1 MPMQKSFRLGLIGY
15 PVSHS
20 KSPEIFAKFF
30 EQHFQ
35 AQAQI
40 DSKSLS
46 ERFGSAD
53 YQLFDLPD
61 LTQFNNWLGSE
72 INNPS
77 PLVGFNVTVPH
88 KTAIIPYLD
97 ELSPAAHHLQ
107 AVNSVVIQY
116 NTNTQKPYL
125 VGHNTDVIGFEKSLE
140 QTIAISQSTITQNG
154 MPDTSNN
161 SNYISPQFAII
172 LGNGGSAKAV
182 RYVLNQHH
190 IPNQTWHRG
199 KVINQIDIHLNED
212 ISLDTPIPNHALII
226 QTTPVGMWPNI
237 QDCIDFPF
245 EQLNHTHWAIDLIYN
260 PETTAFMKHCINQG
274 ATVMNGRYMLQKQ
287 AEAAWEIFHQ
297 NL

>member
-1 MPMQKSFRLGLIGY
+1 MTSTKAFRLGLIGH

-35 AQAQI
+35 TIAQVENF
-40 DSKSLS
+40 S
-46 ERFGSAD
+46 SAPQSGTAE

-61 LTQFNNWLGSE
+61 LTQFNKWLEGE
-72 INNPS
+72 TNNPS
-77 PLVGFNVTVPH
+77 PFVGFNVTVPH

-107 AVNSVVIQY
+107 AVNTVTIQHNPY
-116 NTNTQKPYL
+116 NQKPYL

-140 QTIAISQSTITQNG
+140 QILNIIPSTNHSI
-154 MPDTSNN
+154 PKL
-161 SNYISPQFAII
+161 AII

-182 RYVLNQHH
+182 RYVLDQHH
-190 IPNQTWHRG
+190 IPHQTWHRG
-199 KVINQIDIHLNED
+199 QILNPANPALKQA
-212 ISLDTPIPNHALII
+212 ISLTATVPNHALIV
-226 QTTPVGMWPNI
+226 QTTPVGMWPNTE
-237 QDCIDFPF
+237 DCLDFPF
-245 EQLNHTHWAIDLIYN
+245 EQLNDTHWLIDLIYN
-260 PETTAFMKHCINQG
+260 PETTAFMKNCIHRG
-274 ATVMNGRYMLQKQ
+274 ATVMNGKCMLQKQ

>member
-1 MPMQKSFRLGLIGY
+1 MTSTKAFRLGLIGH

-30 EQHFQ
+30 EQHFHTI
-35 AQAQI
+35 AQLENF
-40 DSKSLS
+40 SLAPQS
-46 ERFGSAD
+46 GTAE

-61 LTQFNNWLGSE
+61 LTQFNTWLEGE
-72 INNPS
+72 TNNPS

-107 AVNSVVIQY
+107 AVNTVIIQH
-116 NTNTQKPYL
+116 NPDTQKPHL

-140 QTIAISQSTITQNG
+140 QILNITPSTNHNT
-154 MPDTSNN
+154 PKL
-161 SNYISPQFAII
+161 AII

-190 IPNQTWHRG
+190 IPNQNWHRG
-199 KVINQIDIHLNED
+199 QILNPVNPALNEA
-212 ISLDTPIPNHALII
+212 ILLTATIPNHTLIV
-226 QTTPVGMWPNI
+226 QTTPVGMWPNTE
-237 QDCIDFPF
+237 DCLDFPF
-245 EQLNHTHWAIDLIYN
+245 EQLNDTHWVIDLIYN
-260 PETTAFMKHCINQG
+260 PETTAFMKNCIHRG
-274 ATVMNGRYMLQKQ
+274 ATVMNGKCMLQKQ

>member
-1 MPMQKSFRLGLIGY
+1 MPKQKSFRLGLIGH

-40 DSKSLS
+40 NSKSLS
-46 ERFGSAD
+46 EHIGTAD
-53 YQLFDLPD
+53 YHLFDLPD
-61 LTQFNNWLGSE
+61 LTQFNAWLESE
-72 INNPS
+72 IKKPS

-107 AVNSVVIQY
+107 AVNTVVIQH

-140 QTIAISQSTITQNG
+140 QIIAISLSTTTQNDI
-154 MPDTSNN
+154 PDALN
-161 SNYISPQFAII
+161 SPNHVSPQFAII

-199 KVINQIDIHLNED
+199 KVINQIDMQLSET
-212 ISLDTPIPNHALII
+212 ISLNTSIPHHALIV
-226 QTTPVGMWPNI
+226 QTTPVGMWPNTE
-237 QDCIDFPF
+237 DCIDFPF
-245 EQLNHTHWAIDLIYN
+245 EQLNNTHWAIDLVYN
-260 PETTAFMKHCINQG
+260 PETTVFMKHCIDQG
-274 ATVMNGRYMLQKQ
+274 ATVMNGKYMLQKQ

>member
-1 MPMQKSFRLGLIGY
+1 MTSTKAFRLGLIGH

-30 EQHFQ
+30 EQYFQ
-35 AQAQI
+35 TIAQLENF
-40 DSKSLS
+40 S
-46 ERFGSAD
+46 SAPQSGTAE

-61 LTQFNNWLGSE
+61 LTQFNKWLVGKT
-72 INNPS
+72 NNPS

-107 AVNSVVIQY
+107 AVNTVIIQH
-116 NTNTQKPYL
+116 NSDIQKPYL

-140 QTIAISQSTITQNG
+140 QILNITPST
-154 MPDTSNN
+154 
-161 SNYISPQFAII
+161 NYSIPKLAII

-182 RYVLNQHH
+182 RYVLDQHH
-190 IPNQTWHRG
+190 IPHQTWHRG
-199 KVINQIDIHLNED
+199 QILNPVNPALNQS
-212 ISLDTPIPNHALII
+212 ISLTATIPNHALIV
-226 QTTPVGMWPNI
+226 QTTPVGMWPNTE
-237 QDCIDFPF
+237 DCLDFPF
-245 EQLNHTHWAIDLIYN
+245 EQLNDTHWVIDLIYN
-260 PETTAFMKHCINQG
+260 PETTAFMKNCIQRG
-274 ATVMNGRYMLQKQ
+274 ATVMNGKCMLQKQ